1 MLSRRFFVPLIALGI
16 AALACA
22 SLGSPA
28 APAVGAPG
36 SETPPIPSEFVPTA
50 IPITPTYEGCAYMWG
65 SQQLPAL
72 SSKLN
77 TELQKINMDAT
88 GLAYAYGENCVYGD
102 GHQTFSAMETDYRV
116 GVKVKN
122 VHDEAALG
130 DWIFK
135 VMEVILDLPPEEIQG
150 PQPGRVD
157 FDFKQPDP
165 AELHVNVPIDRYR
178 SEATG
183 LKGAELFRLFYT
195 NP

>member
-1 MLSRRFFVPLIALGI
+1 
-16 AALACA
+16 
-22 SLGSPA
+22 
-28 APAVGAPG
+28 
-36 SETPPIPSEFVPTA
+36 
-50 IPITPTYEGCAYMWG
+50 MWG
-65 SQQLPAL
+65 SKQLPEL
-72 SSKLN
+72 SAKLN
-77 TELQKINMDAT
+77 RALQEISLDAT

-102 GHQTFSAMETDYRV
+102 GHQTFGAMETDFRV

-135 VMEVILDLPPEEIQG
+135 IMQIILDLPPEDIEG

-165 AELHVNVPIDRYR
+165 AELFVTVPIDKYR
-178 SEATG
+178 REATG
-183 LKGAELFRLFYT
+183 LKGAVLFRLFYT